1 MKIINKSAPQRPN
14 KTASF
19 GSITCICRNKDLPK
33 LQQLI
38 AQNNNFFKPYNIEYQ
53 LTLSGNNNLVT
64 LNGFDTGLLKRK
76 PTNIFDMLLLIRITN
91 QKFQAWIAAT
101 KTLLINQ

>member
-1 MKIINKSAPQRPN
+1 MKIINNAPPPPKPN

-19 GSITCICRNKDLPK
+19 GSIAGICRNEDLPK

-38 AQNNNFFKPYNIEYQ
+38 AQHNNFFKPFNVEYQ

-64 LNGFDTGLLKRK
+64 LNGFDTSLLKRK
-76 PTNIFDMLLLIRITN
+76 PTNIFDMPLLIHITN
-91 QKFQAWIAAT
+91 QKFQAWLTDT
-101 KTLLINQ
+101 KLFLN

>member
-14 KTASF
+14 KNLSF
-19 GSITCICRNKDLPK
+19 GSITGICRKEDLPR
-33 LQQLI
+33 LQEI
-38 AQNNNFFKPYNIEYQ
+38 IVTNNNFFKPFNVEYQ
-53 LTLSGNNNLVT
+53 LTKGENNLVT

-76 PTNIFDMLLLIRITN
+76 PTNIFDMPLLIRITN
-91 QKFQAWIAAT
+91 QKFQAWLTDT